1 MKKAVFPGS
10 FDPLTN
16 GHLDIIQRASEIF
29 DEVVVAVGINTNKQ
43 GLFTPS
49 ERLELVEEAVADL
62 PNVQVG
68 QVGGLTVDYM
78 NEIGAKY
85 LVRGL
90 RNAKDFE
97 YERDIAEVNSVLA
110 GVETVLLLAKP
121 ENQNVSS
128 SMVKEIAK
136 FGADKL
142 DAFVPAVVVTALQK
156 HFQ

>member
-29 DEVVVAVGINTNKQ
+29 DEVVVAVGINTNKK
-43 GLFTPS
+43 GLFTS
-49 ERLELVEEAVADL
+49 AERLELVEEAVADL

>member
-1 MKKAVFPGS
+1 M
-10 FDPLTN
+10 
-16 GHLDIIQRASEIF
+16 
-29 DEVVVAVGINTNKQ
+29 
-43 GLFTPS
+43 
-49 ERLELVEEAVADL
+49 EEAVADL

>member
-29 DEVVVAVGINTNKQ
+29 DEVVVAVGINTNKK
-43 GLFTPS
+43 GLFTPA

-110 GVETVLLLAKP
+110 DVETVLLLAKP